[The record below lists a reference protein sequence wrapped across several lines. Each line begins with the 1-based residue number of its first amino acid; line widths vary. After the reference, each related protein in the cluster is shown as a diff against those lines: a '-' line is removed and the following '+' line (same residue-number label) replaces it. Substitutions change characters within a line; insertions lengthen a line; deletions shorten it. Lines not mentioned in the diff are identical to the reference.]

1 MLQNFVVIY
10 RFMDPTGNWFM
21 HKYYTDRKVL
31 FCMCAGKDQ
40 RIK

>member
-1 MLQNFVVIY
+1 
-10 RFMDPTGNWFM
+10 M

-40 RIK
+40 KIKSVPVLKKE